1 MARSANVIAE
11 YNFKNGLVTEASALN
26 FPESACTDMWDC
38 EIANDGSVQRRLGFE
53 FEEGYETK
61 VIPRGNVVVE
71 RFLWKNVSGDG
82 NLSLLVM
89 QVGATLYFYNTSSVS
104 LSAGAIIDTLTLTPV
119 SGAPSV
125 DTVEAQFSSGN
136 GYLFVT
142 HPYCDPLR
150 VSFDSDTQT
159 VSETVIDIKI
169 RDFEGDTAD
178 PLSVTGRP
186 TSTLGGLNIN
196 HHYNLL
202 NQGWEST
209 QLTAWDTAQTTM
221 PSNADVVWRFKDGAG
236 DFSAST
242 SSINRVYQG
251 NTPAPKGRYILSL
264 VDQDRETA
272 SGLSGVTNTDT
283 GYQRVSTSAFFA
295 GRVFWAGL
303 NDPKTNSSI
312 YFTQIVERDEQYAF
326 AYQVNDPTAEDL
338 FDLLPSDGGV
348 IRILE
353 AGTIFKL
360 MSVPGGL
367 VVFAANGIWFVTGSQ
382 GIGFTATDYSVQ
394 KLSSIQ
400 TNSTSSFIDV
410 AGMPMWWNAEGIYTI
425 IAEGNLP
432 KVQNIS
438 ENKIKRFFDAI
449 PFECKKVAKGA
460 FHVLEGVAYWTY
472 RSEGFSSFE
481 EAYEFDRVLLLDVR
495 SGAFYPWTISES
507 DVKIHGVFV
516 VDSVSGQISTDQ
528 VVNGADTVVD
538 SLGNNVV
545 VYSAEG
551 GARAPDVRFIVSL
564 PSGSDT
570 VFTFAQTSNNSYV
583 DWETYEGTGLDY
595 TSYFINGYKIQGQA
609 MRKQQA
615 TWTTIYSKTDETP
628 VSYYFTGLWDFANTG
643 DGTGRWSVE
652 QLVAHNEPKYATVGK
667 RLKVR
672 GNGKAL
678 QFKVKSVPGKAF
690 DILGWSSMQTV
701 NQLP

>member
-1 MARSANVIAE
+1 MPRSANVIAE

-26 FPESACTDMWDC
+26 FPESACTEIWDC
-38 EIANDGSVQRRLGFE
+38 KIANDGSVQRREGFD
-53 FEEGYETK
+53 FEDGYDTK
-61 VIPRGNVVVE
+61 VIARGNVVVE

-89 QVGATLYFYNTSSVS
+89 QVGNKLYFYNTSSVS
-104 LSAGAIIDTLTLTPV
+104 LSAGAITDTVTLTAV
-119 SGAPSV
+119 SGAPDVS
-125 DTVEAQFSSGN
+125 TVEAQFSSGN

-150 VSFDSDTQT
+150 VSFDVNTST
-159 VSETVIDIKI
+159 VSTATVDIKI
-169 RDFEGDTAD
+169 RDFEGDEDD
-178 PLSVTGRP
+178 PLTVTNRP
-186 TSTLGGLNIN
+186 TSTLAGLNIH

-202 NQGWEST
+202 NQGWGST
-209 QLTAWDTAQTTM
+209 ELAAWDSAQTTM
-221 PSNADVVWRFKDGAG
+221 PSNADVVWRFKDGSG
-236 DFSAST
+236 DFSAT
-242 SSINRVYQG
+242 TAAINRVYAG
-251 NTPAPKGRYILSL
+251 STPSPKGRFILSL
-264 VDQDRETA
+264 VDQDRETV

-283 GYQRVSTSAFFA
+283 GYQRMSTSAFFA

-360 MSVPGGL
+360 VSVPGGL
-367 VVFAANGIWFVTGSQ
+367 VVFAANGVWFITGSQ

-394 KLSSIQ
+394 KISSVQ
-400 TNSTSSFIDV
+400 TNSTSSFVDV

-438 ENKIKRFFDAI
+438 ESKIKTFFDAI
-449 PFECKKVAKGA
+449 PFECKKNARGT
-460 FHVLEGVAYWTY
+460 FHILDGIVYWVY
-472 RSEGFSSFE
+472 RSEAFTSFE
-481 EAYEFDRVLLLDVR
+481 QAYEFDRVLVLDVR
-495 SGAFYPWTISES
+495 TGAFYPWTISES
-507 DVKIHGVFV
+507 DVKIHSVFV
-516 VDSVSGQISTDQ
+516 VDSVSGQIATNQ
-528 VVNGADTVVD
+528 VVDGADTVVD

-545 VYSAEG
+545 VYTAEG
-551 GARAPDVRFIVSL
+551 GARAPDIRFIVSYED
-564 PSGSDT
+564 GSDT
-570 VFTFAQTSNNSYV
+570 RFTFASPNNAGYV
-583 DWETYEGTGLDY
+583 DWETYEGTGIGY

-652 QLVAHNEPKYATVGK
+652 QLVTHNDTKYATIGR

-678 QFKVKSVPGKAF
+678 QFKVKSVPGEAF